1 MIEDRDCRWVT
12 LIIKIPNKKPIK
24 NDRTVCLNNNG
35 IWEEYQE

>member
-1 MIEDRDCRWVT
+1 MIKDRDCRLVT

-24 NDRTVCLNNNG
+24 NDHAVYLNNNG